1 VSRFTLSSG
10 APTEAVSDDSPNVLT
25 PLSSSGSSSEE
36 KTVVKP
42 LLSNLNQNIKVS
54 VENGMFVFHDAANH
68 DLLAS
73 IL

>member
-1 VSRFTLSSG
+1 
-10 APTEAVSDDSPNVLT
+10 
-25 PLSSSGSSSEE
+25 
-36 KTVVKP
+36 VVKP